1 MKMNVTKVAIV
12 IGLFILLV
20 LPASAEFNVTGISPD
35 NALNTGIQNN
45 VLTTG
50 NEFPTDA
57 NIVVLNMTGQA
68 NISGSAVNRL
78 SGTQM
83 MCSFDLTGKQFG
95 LWNVSVANGTVWSV
109 PLVNGF
115 NITVLPPVLNSAN
128 ESSGINTNTAFPI
141 ALSGQNFLPGVIV
154 NVTNGTAI
162 FNADNVA
169 VSPSGT
175 TINCTLNLST
185 KSGLWSINVT
195 NPDGQHSASNLPFTI
210 YVPGPT
216 ISGVNPTSGVNS
228 VGIPINIRTS
238 GTNILPGATVDFVQ
252 GTFHLPI
259 EGPLNPTSTY
269 IDANVNLSN
278 VPVGFYNVT
287 IANPGPLF
295 NNTTSVNLFQVFY
308 PAPPA
313 VTGIVPATGQNNGPV
328 TVNITGSE
336 FHPGLSAVL
345 TRTSHANI
353 TGTIN
358 SVNPAIINCTFPITG
373 QDTGLWNVV
382 VVNNDTRSSN
392 TNIQFNITNPKPVV
406 NTITP
411 PNGSNTNPALSIQIV
426 GSGFIDSTTIPIIAL
441 SKGSEIIYGQNV
453 VVADGTN
460 LGCILNLSGHTA
472 QSYNVTVTNTA
483 DGQTSD
489 PLIDGFTV
497 NQFPP
502 TVTGINP
509 STGATDTNT
518 TATIAGTGFA
528 SPTVIMNMTGQA
540 NRTTMVSS
548 FNATAIMCTLPT
560 LNATTGFWKIIV
572 INNDGQIASNQPVFN
587 VTSPAP
593 VVNDIFPY
601 HGTNTGSLHITN
613 ISGSNFQPG
622 AGVTFTKTGFTPLPV
637 SPDGYISSTQIACFV
652 DLTNAQVGQWNV
664 TVTNPDS
671 QTGTLDSAKGFF
683 VFYPDSP
690 GNLAISP
697 VSGPN
702 TSPVLTSITGT
713 GFHPGL
719 LANLTLGNTT
729 VTGTVSNVTGTGFN
743 STFDITGKPAG
754 VYDLRVKNNDSQ
766 SATET
771 GAFTVFSI
779 GPSLPVP
786 NFTGTPTAGFAP
798 LFVQFNDTSVTNI
811 TSWSWDLD
819 TSSHINAS
827 AQNPSFTYTLPGSY
841 NVSLTVT
848 NSSGTATTLKSNF
861 IVVTNKPV
869 ANFTGTPLTGLIPLT
884 VNFTDLSSADSTSW
898 HWDFGDGSNSTVQ
911 NPSHV
916 YTLPGSYN
924 VSLVT
929 DNAGGNSDPLVK
941 FAYVTVASPVPPV
954 ANFMVSPNHGFVPL
968 TVNFTDNS
976 TTDITNWNWDFGDS
990 TSSNLQN
997 PPPHLYSGAQ
1007 NYSVTLIVQNVSGS
1021 NSTTNIV
1028 VVTNKPV
1035 ANFTADRT
1043 SGNIPLFVNFTDH
1056 STDAT
1061 AWFWDFGDGTN
1072 STLQNP
1078 GHLYNAT
1085 GQFPVTLTP
1094 SNDGGSG
1101 DPLTKPD
1108 YITVHV
1114 QPPVADFT
1122 AAPLTGDKPLN
1133 VQFNDTSAGNP
1144 TQWNWNFGD
1153 SNTSTL
1159 QNPSH
1164 TYVTV
1169 GVYNV
1174 TLEAINDGGN
1184 SIKEKDNYINVT
1196 QPKPVAGF
1204 GVNRTSGTI
1213 PFDVSFVDQSTNDPT
1228 GWAWNFGDG
1237 GNSTLQ
1243 NPVHRYT
1250 TAGNFTVTM
1259 KSSNAGGVSN
1269 NTAFITINALMPP
1282 PVANFTGTP
1291 TIGTLP
1297 LTVQFNDTSTN
1308 TPLSWVWDF
1317 GDGTF
1322 AGPGIKNPVHTYN
1335 KVGSFNVSLTVVNS
1349 GGSSSL
1355 TRPAYITVTRSP
1367 FADFTAS
1374 PTSGISPL
1382 LVRFTDQSSG
1392 KPFLF
1397 FWSFGDGLVS
1407 TDKNPIHV
1415 YQKPGNYTVTET
1427 VQNFFGTS
1435 KKIKQDFIIISAM
1448 PVAAFTTHPV
1458 AGLSPLDVQFVDAST
1473 GNPTQWNWNF
1483 GDGVTSTQE
1492 NPLHTYTA
1500 GGVYSVKL
1508 TVTNSIGSDSVTKSQ
1523 LVSVSTP
1530 INADFTYK
1538 PAEGNVPLTVVFTD
1552 TSTGNPFS
1560 YTWNFGDNIISND
1573 HNPVHTYLKSGVY
1586 NVTLNVLSTQG
1597 SGKVTK
1603 QVTVTHIPV
1612 AHFKAVPL
1620 NGSAPLTVQF
1630 TDTSANG
1637 PMSEWF
1643 WSFGDGQFSSDK
1655 NPAHTYNSPG
1665 QYSVTLHVTNE
1676 DGSDE
1681 LTQHNLITVKP
1692 FP

>member
-1 MKMNVTKVAIV
+1 MKKNLMMAAMV
-12 IGLFILLV
+12 IGLFILLAA
-20 LPASAEFNVTGISPD
+20 PAYADQLTITSITPNAGYNNTSVFITNLQGTNFTINTQVFLVKGVTTIGTTGPMSITPTQIQCTFNLTGNPAGPYNVTVDESG
-35 NALNTGIQNN
+35 NASNNATLPNGFTVFAPPPALLTITPQTGSND
-45 VLTTG
+45 VSL
-50 NEFPTDA
+50 PPLS
-57 NIVVLNMTGQA
+57 VVLNGTGLLVP
-68 NISGSAVNRL
+68 GSVVNLSRL
-78 SGTQM
+78 STNITAAGLTLNPNGT
-83 MCSFDLTGKQFG
+83 
-95 LWNVSVANGTVWSV
+95 VSGTFNLAGAANGTWSV
-109 PLVNGF
+109 TWMNYDGNVSNGLPF
-115 NITVLPPVLNSAN
+115 TITNPPPGISNVTPAT
-128 ESSGINTNTAFPI
+128 GINTNPNQGI
-141 ALSGQNFLPGVIV
+141 VINGSNFITGASASFTKGITTIPFA
-154 NVTNGTAI
+154 N
-162 FNADNVA
+162 
-169 VSPSGT
+169 SPSV
-175 TINCTLNLST
+175 INPGQINAGLNLVGMPVGPYDLT
-185 KSGLWSINVT
+185 IT
-195 NPDGQHSASNLPFTI
+195 NPDS
-210 YVPGPT
+210 
-216 ISGVNPTSGVNS
+216 
-228 VGIPINIRTS
+228 
-238 GTNILPGATVDFVQ
+238 
-252 GTFHLPI
+252 
-259 EGPLNPTSTY
+259 E
-269 IDANVNLSN
+269 
-278 VPVGFYNVT
+278 NVT
-287 IANPGPLF
+287 LVTAFRVL
-295 NNTTSVNLFQVFY
+295 Y
-308 PAPPA
+308 PAAPA
-313 VTGIVPATGQNNGPV
+313 VTGIVPNTGNNGGPV
-328 TVNITGSE
+328 TVNISGSD
-336 FHPGLSAVL
+336 FQPGLSANL
-345 TRTSHANI
+345 TRPSHANI

-358 SVNPAIINCTFPITG
+358 SVNPGLINCTFPILG

-382 VVNNDTRSSN
+382 VVNNDSQSSN

-406 NTITP
+406 TSITP
-411 PNGSNTNPALSIQIV
+411 ANGSNTNPALSVQIV
-426 GSGFIDSTTIPIIAL
+426 GTGFIDSLTIPVVAL
-441 SKGSEIIYGQNV
+441 TKGSEVIYGQNV
-453 VVADGTN
+453 VVADGTHI
-460 LGCILNLSGHTA
+460 GCLLNLTGHTA
-472 QSYNVTVTNTA
+472 QSYNVTVMNTA

-489 PLIDGFTV
+489 PLVDGFLVT
-497 NQFPP
+497 QLAP

-509 STGATDTNT
+509 QTGQNDANT
-518 TATIAGTGFA
+518 TATMSGTGFV
-528 SPTVIMNMTGQA
+528 SPVVLMNMTGQL
-540 NRTTMVSS
+540 NRT
-548 FNATAIMCTLPT
+548 AIISTYNTTTISCMLPT
-560 LNATTGFWKIIV
+560 LNATTGSWKIIV
-572 INNDGQIASNQPVFN
+572 INNDGQTAANQPVFN

-593 VVNDIFPY
+593 VVSDIFPY

-622 AGVTFTKTGFTPLPV
+622 ASVTFTKTGYSPLPI
-637 SPDGYISSTQIACFV
+637 SPDGYISSTQVACFV

-664 TVTNPDS
+664 TVTNPDGQS
-671 QTGTLDSAKGFF
+671 ATLDSAKGFF
-683 VFYPDSP
+683 VFYPDNP

-702 TSPVLTSITGT
+702 TSPVSTLITGT

-729 VTGTVSNVTGTGFN
+729 VTGTVSNITGTSFN

-754 VYDLRVKNNDSQ
+754 IYDLLVKNNDSQ
-766 SATET
+766 TAPESN
-771 GAFTVFSI
+771 AFTVFSV
-779 GPSLPVP
+779 GPNLPVP
-786 NFTGTPTAGFAP
+786 DFTATPTAGFAP

-811 TSWSWDLD
+811 TSWNWDLD

-841 NVSLTVT
+841 NVSLMVT
-848 NSSGTATTLKSNF
+848 NASGTATTVKSNF

-916 YTLPGSYN
+916 YTAPGTFN

-929 DNAGGNSDPLVK
+929 DNAGGYSDPLVK
-941 FAYVTVASPVPPV
+941 YAYVTAASPIPPV
-954 ANFMVSPNHGFVPL
+954 ANFTIVPDFGFAPL
-968 TVNFTDNS
+968 IVNFTDNS
-976 TTDITNWNWDFGDS
+976 VTNITSWNWDFGDS

-1007 NYSVTLIVQNVSGS
+1007 NYTVTLTVQNISGS
-1021 NSTTNIV
+1021 SSATKNVTI
-1028 VVTNKPV
+1028 TNKPV

-1061 AWFWDFGDGTN
+1061 AWSWDFGDGTN

-1085 GQFPVTLTP
+1085 GQFSVTLTP
-1094 SNDGGSG
+1094 SNAGGSG
-1101 DPLTKPD
+1101 DPLTKNN

-1114 QPPVADFT
+1114 QPPAADFT
-1122 AAPLTGDKPLN
+1122 GTPLSGDKPLP

-1153 SNTSTL
+1153 GNTSTL
-1159 QNPSH
+1159 QNPAH
-1164 TYVTV
+1164 TYGTV
-1169 GVYNV
+1169 GIYNV

-1184 SIKEKDNYINVT
+1184 SIKEKDDYINVT
-1196 QPKPVAGF
+1196 QPRPIAGF

-1213 PFDVSFVDQSTNDPT
+1213 PFDVSFVDQSMNDPT
-1228 GWAWNFGDG
+1228 GWNWNFGDG
-1237 GNSTLQ
+1237 SNSTVQ
-1243 NPVHRYT
+1243 NPVHRYS

-1259 KSSNAGGVSN
+1259 KASNSGGISN

-1297 LTVQFNDTSTN
+1297 LTVQFNDTSSN
-1308 TPLSWVWDF
+1308 SPRAWVWDF
-1317 GDGTF
+1317 GDGEF
-1322 AGPGIKNPVHTYN
+1322 ANIKNPVHTYN
-1335 KVGSFNVSLTVVNS
+1335 KVGSFNVTLVVVNT

-1367 FADFTAS
+1367 FADFTAN

-1392 KPFLF
+1392 KPFLYY
-1397 FWSFGDGLVS
+1397 WTFGDGLVS
-1407 TDKNPIHV
+1407 TDKNPVHV

-1435 KKIKQDFIIISAM
+1435 KKIKENFIVISAK
-1448 PVAAFTTHPV
+1448 PAASFTANPA
-1458 AGLSPLDVQFVDAST
+1458 AGLSPLDVQFVDTST
-1473 GNPTQWNWNF
+1473 GNPTQWSWNF
-1483 GDGVTSTQE
+1483 GDGTTSTQE

-1508 TVTNSIGSDSVTKSQ
+1508 TVTNSVGSDSVTKTQ
-1523 LVSVSTP
+1523 EVSVSTP

-1643 WSFGDGQFSSDK
+1643 WTFGDGQFSQDQ
-1655 NPAHTYNSPG
+1655 NPSHTFNTPG

-1681 LTQHNLITVKP
+1681 LVQHNLITVKP